1 MLGIINKRF
10 SLHLPT
16 LNFKLCLL
24 LVFILP
30 INPVYA
36 DFPSPKLLKDL
47 QQRLLKAP
55 DCLPAC
61 AQISTMQLDITAELL
76 TLTLQVHAQETV
88 AIPLPAKFK
97 QWLPNSVLVDNS
109 PAQTMIRDKQGVLW
123 LTLKQGSHKLTLIG
137 TAPLQSSFTLPLPLK
152 PHYINHTSQ
161 QWEIEGLKKNGTAEN
176 QLHFTRIKTADQK
189 KGLPSFSPSALPAF
203 IRIKRTLNLGL
214 DWYISTRVIRASSEA
229 TPVTLEVPLLEGESI
244 SSSNI
249 RSKNGHALIHMTAN
263 QQSIEWQSLLAKNEQ
278 LTLTA
283 PETNQWSEVWRVN
296 VSPIW
301 HIVHRGIPAVHHQ
314 NQTGNWLP
322 EWRPWPGETVT
333 LNITR
338 PEAIAGQT
346 LTIDKS
352 TLQISPGKRNQESR
366 LDLTIRSSKGTQHSI
381 SLPKNAQLQSVRING
396 KSQPIRQQQKTVTLP
411 VNPGTQ
417 NYQLKWHIAQTQ
429 SSLLTT
435 PALNLGI
442 ASVNTHLKIAL
453 AKDRWVLL
461 TLGPKMGPA
470 VLFWGLFIVL
480 AVLAYALGKS
490 CLTPL
495 KHWQWFLLFIG
506 LSQIPLTMA
515 FVVIAWLLALG
526 LRQKQI
532 SKNVNTF
539 NLIQIILI
547 IFTISSL
554 AILFIAVEQGLL
566 GSPDMQIA
574 GNQSTAFQ
582 LNWYQDRSLGISTK
596 QLPDINYS

>member
-1 MLGIINKRF
+1 MATSNG
-10 SLHLPT
+10 
-16 LNFKLCLL
+16 
-24 LVFILP
+24 
-30 INPVYA
+30 
-36 DFPSPKLLKDL
+36 
-47 QQRLLKAP
+47 
-55 DCLPAC
+55 
-61 AQISTMQLDITAELL
+61 STA
-76 TLTLQVHAQETV
+76 
-88 AIPLPAKFK
+88 
-97 QWLPNSVLVDNS
+97 
-109 PAQTMIRDKQGVLW
+109 IRDKILAS
-123 LTLKQGSHKLTLIG
+123 LARYRALRIG
-137 TAPLQSSFTLPLPLK
+137 KFPCAFWRL
-152 PHYINHTSQ
+152 
-161 QWEIEGLKKNGTAEN
+161 
-176 QLHFTRIKTADQK
+176 
-189 KGLPSFSPSALPAF
+189 SARP
-203 IRIKRTLNLGL
+203 G
-214 DWYISTRVIRASSEA
+214 
-229 TPVTLEVPLLEGESI
+229 
-244 SSSNI
+244 
-249 RSKNGHALIHMTAN
+249 
-263 QQSIEWQSLLAKNEQ
+263 
-278 LTLTA
+278 LTA
-283 PETNQWSEVWRVN
+283 
-296 VSPIW
+296 
-301 HIVHRGIPAVHHQ
+301 
-314 NQTGNWLP
+314 
-322 EWRPWPGETVT
+322 
-333 LNITR
+333 
-338 PEAIAGQT
+338 EAIAGQT

-381 SLPKNAQLQSVRING
+381 SLPKNAQLQPVRING

-582 LNWYQDRSLGISTK
+582 LNWYQDRSLATLPTASVIS
-596 QLPDINYS
+596 LPLMSYRIIMLIWSLWLAISLLNWLKWGWQCFSYAGLWKKSLPKTNQPLDEK